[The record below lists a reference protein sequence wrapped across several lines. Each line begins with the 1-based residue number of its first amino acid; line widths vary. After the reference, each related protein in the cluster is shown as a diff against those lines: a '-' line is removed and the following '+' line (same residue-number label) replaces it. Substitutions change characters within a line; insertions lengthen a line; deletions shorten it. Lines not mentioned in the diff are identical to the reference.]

1 MSEPAAERQQGRTL
15 EMFLSVPAEGRLRRI
30 ASDLATRIAEH
41 LGSDASTAESLAG
54 AVEGLASRVGA
65 GAPQGEI
72 AFEFRQLPGAL
83 VIEARCDGEASEVRH
98 PLPA

>member
-1 MSEPAAERQQGRTL
+1 MSEPAAERQQDRKL
-15 EMFLSVPAEGRLRRI
+15 EMFLSVPAEGQLRRI

-41 LGSDASTAESLAG
+41 LGSDASKAQSLAK
-54 AVEGLASRVGA
+54 AVDGLASRVSA
-65 GAPQGEI
+65 SAERDEI
-72 AFEFRQLPGAL
+72 AFEFRHVPGAL